1 MRSGLGQ
8 WCSRRGWSPALIGM
22 ERTSSGCFVPKRF
35 TTRTVDRAV
44 ANDLIA
50 RWHRHPGPVL
60 VAMDCVLLQEAG
72 RPCGVGVLGKPLS
85 AILDD
90 GETLEVRR
98 TATNGTRHACSAVF
112 GRLARVAAR
121 HGALRLVT
129 YSREG
134 ESGSSL
140 RSAGWWLDEDFYREW
155 DLVGTKL
162 VSLIRPKA
170 AMPAAALGAPRF
182 RWWKLLPGAC
192 TFDGA
197 LRLGAAAA
205 RSGQI
210 TGNPYPFGGSDAK
223 WWPLWREGFDYPN
236 AVPVAGTAA

>member
-1 MRSGLGQ
+1 MS
-8 WCSRRGWSPALIGM
+8 
-22 ERTSSGCFVPKRF
+22 KRF
-35 TTRTVDRAV
+35 TTRAVDRAV

-50 RWHRHPGPVL
+50 RWHRHSGPVL
-60 VAMDCVLLQEAG
+60 VALDYVLLQEAG

-98 TATNGTRHACSAVF
+98 TATDGTRHACSAVL
-112 GRLARVAAR
+112 GGVARVAIR
-121 HGALRLVT
+121 RGALRLVT
-129 YSREG
+129 YSREQ
-134 ESGSSL
+134 ESGCSL
-140 RSAGWWLDEDFYREW
+140 RGAGWWLDEDFHREW

-162 VSLIRPKA
+162 VSSIRPKA
-170 AMPAAALGAPRF
+170 ARSWSSPSRPRRVTALGAPRF

-236 AVPVAGTAA
+236 AVPVEGTAA